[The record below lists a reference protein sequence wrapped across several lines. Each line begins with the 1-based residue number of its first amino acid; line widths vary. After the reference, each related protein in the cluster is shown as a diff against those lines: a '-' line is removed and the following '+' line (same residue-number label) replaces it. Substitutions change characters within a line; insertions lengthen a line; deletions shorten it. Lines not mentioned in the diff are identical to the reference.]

1 MVTISDEQAFA
12 IANFRLVRT
21 DDGRVL
27 MTRQLRQVDA
37 EGFNQQWRTRGI
49 PTRWEPL
56 QVAAVA

>member
-37 EGFNQQWRTRGI
+37 EEFNRLWVERGV
-49 PTRWEPL
+49 PTRWERL
-56 QVAAVA
+56 QIAAVA

>member
-12 IANFRLVRT
+12 IAQFRLVRT

-27 MTRQLRQVDA
+27 MTRQLRPVDA
-37 EGFNQQWRTRGI
+37 DNFNRQWSDHGV
-49 PTRWEPL
+49 PTRWERL